1 MIGSDL
7 DYELFELT
15 NKFRSNPSAFVD
27 FIQRKFEV
35 ETVEY
40 QKNYLGAL
48 LNNMDAYQVR
58 NMPRRNPMKWTEGL
72 ALAAR
77 EKCVHGQDP

>member
-48 LNNMDAYQVR
+48 LNNMDAY
-58 NMPRRNPMKWTEGL
+58 
-72 ALAAR
+72 
-77 EKCVHGQDP
+77 